1 MIALFHDAYSLWQ
14 QGGYLMWPLAALAF
28 FIYYSALELLLY
40 FQKCGF
46 HKPVEMQWRPW
57 IDKPEQA
64 QGEVGRII
72 RYSQQ
77 NVATLKDIRD
87 RFTEVRTAQLARIDR
102 RVRFL
107 MVLVSTAPLTG
118 LLGTVVGML
127 ATFAGLSVAAG
138 GRTVDL
144 VAAGISQALITT
156 QTGLIIAIPGYVLIY
171 AINRRRNEFALF
183 LQRIESVTMK
193 QFKQGRAAA

>member
-1 MIALFHDAYSLWQ
+1 
-14 QGGYLMWPLAALAF
+14 MWPLAGLAF

-40 FQKCGF
+40 FRKCGF
-46 HKPVEMQWRPW
+46 HEPSEEQWLPW
-57 IDKPEQA
+57 IDHPAEA
-64 QGEVGRII
+64 SGEVGRII

-77 NVATLKDIRD
+77 NVFSLKDIRD

-107 MVLVSTAPLTG
+107 IVLVSAAPLTG

-127 ATFAGLSVAAG
+127 ATFAGLAASAG

-156 QTGLIIAIPGYVLIY
+156 QTGLIIAIPGYILIY
-171 AINRRRNEFALF
+171 AINRRRNELSLF
-183 LQRIESVTMK
+183 LQRLESVTMT
-193 QFKQGRAAA
+193 QFKQRRAAA